1 MNRLIVVS
9 NRLPFALDSTGEDL
23 WTVTPAV
30 GGLVSAI
37 EPVLRER
44 GGIWIGWPGI
54 AGEIPEKPLAEAT
67 RNAGYKVVPVALS
80 ETERDEFYYGYS
92 NEVIWPLFHDLQ
104 NFCNFEPGY
113 WQAYKQVNERYADAI
128 GRCAQPDDFI
138 WVHDYHLM
146 YVAQAL
152 RKQGL
157 SQKLSGLTF
166 FLHIPFPP
174 YDIFSKLPQQQ
185 RLLHALLQF
194 DLVGFQTRRDVRNFL
209 QCVRRVMSDAKVLSR
224 RELQLIRFEDREIRV
239 GHFPIGIDFT
249 SFEKGARSD
258 TVEQRAQRLRV
269 TFPGCQ
275 LILGSDRLDYSKGI
289 PERLRAFRTALER
302 HPELRGRV
310 VLIQVVVPSRVE
322 IPRYHEF
329 KQRIDRLVGDING
342 RFSTSTWLPVQYH
355 FRSLDRDDLLA
366 HYRGC
371 DIAFVTPLK
380 DGMNLVAKEYCA
392 CRIEEGGVLI
402 LSQFAGA
409 AEQLKPDALLVNPYD
424 VEQMADTILKAFH
437 MNLAERG
444 ARMKRMRRIVRK
456 ENVFWWVDSF
466 LRAGA
471 KIASRSLR
479 GLGKRRRSA
488 ALNTFRKTGQHQ
500 DRPLDTKKAIV

>member
-9 NRLPFALDSTGEDL
+9 NRLPFTLDSTGEDL

-44 GGIWIGWPGI
+44 GGTWIGWPGG
-54 AGEIPEKPLAEAT
+54 AGEIPEQPLAEAT

-92 NEVIWPLFHDLQ
+92 NDVIWPLFHDLQ
-104 NFCNFEPGY
+104 NFCNFESAY
-113 WQAYKQVNERYADAI
+113 SQAYKQANKRYADAI
-128 GRCAQPDDFI
+128 ARCAQPDDFI

-152 RKQGL
+152 REQGV
-157 SQKLSGLTF
+157 SGKLSAFTF

-194 DLVGFQTRRDVRNFL
+194 DLIGFQTRRDVRNFI
-209 QCVRRVMSDAKVLSR
+209 QCVRRVMLDAKVLAR
-224 RELQLIRFEDREIRV
+224 RDLQLVRFEKREIHV
-239 GHFPIGIDFT
+239 GHFPIGIDFD
-249 SFEKGARSD
+249 SFEHGARSN
-258 TVEQRAQRLRV
+258 TVAQKSQRLRD

-342 RFSTSTWLPVQYH
+342 RFSTSNWLPVQYH
-355 FRSLDRDDLLA
+355 FRGLDREDLLA

-392 CRIEEGGVLI
+392 CRIDENGVLI
-402 LSQFAGA
+402 LSHFAGA
-409 AEQLKPDALLVNPYD
+409 AEQLKTGAMLVKPYD
-424 VEQMADTILKAFH
+424 VEEVADTVLKAFR
-437 MNLAERG
+437 MTDAERT
-444 ARMKRMRRIVRK
+444 ARMKRMRRVVRE
-456 ENVFWWVDSF
+456 ENVFGRVDSF
-466 LRAGA
+466 LKAGSKLA
-471 KIASRSLR
+471 ARSER
-479 GLGKRRRSA
+479 VARRKPVSMA
-488 ALNTFRKTGQHQ
+488 H
-500 DRPLDTKKAIV
+500 

>member
-30 GGLVSAI
+30 GGLVSAV

-44 GGIWIGWPGI
+44 GGVWIGWPGV
-54 AGEIPEKPLAEAT
+54 AGEIPQEPLAKAT
-67 RNAGYKVVPVALS
+67 RNAGYKVVPVSLS
-80 ETERDEFYYGYS
+80 EGERDEFYFGYS

-113 WQAYKQVNERYADAI
+113 WQAYKQVNARYADAI
-128 GRCAQPDDFI
+128 ARSAQPDDFI

-146 YVAQAL
+146 YVAEAL
-152 RKQGL
+152 RERGMSHDL
-157 SQKLSGLTF
+157 SRLTS

-174 YDIFSKLPQQQ
+174 YDIFAKLPQQQ
-185 RLLHALLQF
+185 RLLRALLQF
-194 DLVGFQTRRDVRNFL
+194 DLLGFQTRRDVRNFL
-209 QCVRRVMSDAKVLSR
+209 QCVRRVMSDAKVVPR
-224 RELQLIRFEDREIRV
+224 RELQLIHFEKRDIRV
-239 GHFPIGIDFT
+239 GHFPIGIDFD
-249 SFEKGARSD
+249 SFENGAKSER
-258 TVEQRAQRLRV
+258 VEQRAQRLRA

-302 HPELRGRV
+302 HPELRGSV

-329 KQRIDRLVGDING
+329 KERIDRLVGDING

-355 FRSLDRDDLLA
+355 FRSLGRDDLLA
-366 HYRGC
+366 HYRAC

-392 CRIEEGGVLI
+392 CRIEQDGVLI

-424 VEQMADTILKAFH
+424 VEQLANALLRAFQ
-437 MNLAERG
+437 MSPAERR
-444 ARMKRMRRIVRK
+444 ARMKRMRRVVRD

-466 LRAGA
+466 LKAGENVA
-471 KIASRSLR
+471 AQSAEVLS
-479 GLGKRRRSA
+479 RRSA
-488 ALNTFRKTGQHQ
+488 RIAR
-500 DRPLDTKKAIV
+500 